1 MKSKILNR
9 QSNAVACLKHKLI
22 NRHRGPT
29 FSDHSLMVQ
38 SNDDVSSKCE
48 KSSWPGD
55 RWKSMPDT
63 GPVWPS
69 YSSLMPVLL
78 HNGQNLSSFQR
89 ETSITPQTRS
99 SRSNAQK
106 VLRATVLLGT
116 VCSSCLIFSIGR
128 GSRGQLTGGVKGRL
142 DMIELLQTALR
153 YEVLLRKVRCAAPS
167 VMFERKHV
175 QDKLPSNLLRAQRTS
190 RSQAELRAQRM
201 KNSEPGL
208 SAVFSRQ
215 RKLLTTLL
223 CSNAW
228 SAVQ

>member
-1 MKSKILNR
+1 
-9 QSNAVACLKHKLI
+9 
-22 NRHRGPT
+22 
-29 FSDHSLMVQ
+29 
-38 SNDDVSSKCE
+38 
-48 KSSWPGD
+48 
-55 RWKSMPDT
+55 MPDT